1 MLTALFLVNMLGLLL
16 LFAIYGALTRV
27 LSEIKILKEYIETEE
42 ELNMEIQERHSLKE
56 LNKNLNDSD
65 DSGYDLLWKN
75 HNL

>member
-42 ELNMEIQERHSLKE
+42 ELNMEIQERHSLTE

-65 DSGYDLLWKN
+65 NSGYDLLWKN